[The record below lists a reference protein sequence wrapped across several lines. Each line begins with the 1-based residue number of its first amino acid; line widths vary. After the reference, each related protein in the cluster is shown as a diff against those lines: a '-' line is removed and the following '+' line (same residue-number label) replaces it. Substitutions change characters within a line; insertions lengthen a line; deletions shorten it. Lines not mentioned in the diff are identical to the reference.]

1 MLLISKS
8 LFRKTFIIVVLIM
21 VVIPTV
27 ISASPSENKVLND
40 NNNGETITIKKGDSF
55 NLQLKENMMTGYLW
69 KIRLSN
75 GLILINTKIYQTGF
89 SHMFGGYQVQEW
101 TIKAVA
107 GRNQQ
112 VIGLYRRPW
121 MKVTSV
127 GKIFTLNVNV
137 I

>member
-1 MLLISKS
+1 MSKN
-8 LFRKTFIIVVLIM
+8 LFRTTFIIIFLIM
-21 VVIPTV
+21 AAIPSV
-27 ISASPSENKVLND
+27 ISASQSENKVLND
-40 NNNGETITIKKGDSF
+40 NDNGETIFIKKGDSF
-55 NLQLKENMMTGYLW
+55 NLQLKENMMAGYLW

-89 SHMFGGYQVQEW
+89 SHMFGGYQIQEW

-112 VIGLYRRPW
+112 VIGIYRRPW
-121 MKVTSV
+121 MKETSV

>member
-1 MLLISKS
+1 MSKN
-8 LFRKTFIIVVLIM
+8 LFSTTFIIIFLIM
-21 VVIPTV
+21 AVIPIV

-40 NNNGETITIKKGDSF
+40 NDNGETISIKKGDSF
-55 NLQLKENMMTGYLW
+55 NLQLKENMMAGYLW

-89 SHMFGGYQVQEW
+89 SHMFGGYQIQEW

>member
-1 MLLISKS
+1 MSKN
-8 LFRKTFIIVVLIM
+8 LFSTTFIIIFLIM
-21 VVIPTV
+21 AVIPIV

-40 NNNGETITIKKGDSF
+40 NNNGETITIKKGESF
-55 NLQLKENMMTGYLW
+55 NLQLKENMMAGYLW

-89 SHMFGGYQVQEW
+89 SHMFGGYQIQEW

>member
-1 MLLISKS
+1 MSKN
-8 LFRKTFIIVVLIM
+8 LFRTTFIIIFLIM
-21 VVIPTV
+21 AAIPSV
-27 ISASPSENKVLND
+27 ISASQSENKVLND
-40 NNNGETITIKKGDSF
+40 NDNGETIFIKKGDSF
-55 NLQLKENMMTGYLW
+55 NLQLKENMMAGYLW

-89 SHMFGGYQVQEW
+89 SHMFGGYQIQEW
-101 TIKAVA
+101 IIKAVD

-112 VIGLYRRPW
+112 VIGIYRRPW
-121 MKVTSV
+121 MKETSV

>member
-1 MLLISKS
+1 MSKN
-8 LFRKTFIIVVLIM
+8 LFRTTFIIIVLIM
-21 VVIPTV
+21 AVIPTV

-40 NNNGETITIKKGDSF
+40 NDNGETISIKKGDSF
-55 NLQLKENMMTGYLW
+55 NLQLKENMMAGYLW

-89 SHMFGGYQVQEW
+89 SHMFGGYQIQEW

-112 VIGLYRRPW
+112 VIGIYRRPW
-121 MKVTSV
+121 MKETSV

>member
-1 MLLISKS
+1 MSKN
-8 LFRKTFIIVVLIM
+8 LFRTTFIIIFIIM
-21 VVIPTV
+21 AAIPSV

-40 NNNGETITIKKGDSF
+40 NDNGETIFLKKGDSF
-55 NLQLKENMMTGYLW
+55 NLQLKENMMAGYLW

-89 SHMFGGYQVQEW
+89 SHMFGGYQIQEW
-101 TIKAVA
+101 IIKAVA

-112 VIGLYRRPW
+112 VIGIYRRPW
-121 MKVTSV
+121 MKETSV

>member
-1 MLLISKS
+1 MAA
-8 LFRKTFIIVVLIM
+8 
-21 VVIPTV
+21 IPSV
-27 ISASPSENKVLND
+27 ISASPSENKVLSD
-40 NNNGETITIKKGDSF
+40 KDNGETIFIKKGDSF
-55 NLQLKENMMTGYLW
+55 NLQLKENMMAGYLW

-89 SHMFGGYQVQEW
+89 SHMFGGYQIQEW
-101 TIKAVA
+101 IIKAVA

-112 VIGLYRRPW
+112 VIGIYRRPW
-121 MKVTSV
+121 MKETSV

>member
-1 MLLISKS
+1 MSKN
-8 LFRKTFIIVVLIM
+8 LFSTTFIIIFLIM
-21 VVIPTV
+21 AVIPIV

-40 NNNGETITIKKGDSF
+40 NNNGETITIKKGESF
-55 NLQLKENMMTGYLW
+55 NLQLKENMMAGYLW

-89 SHMFGGYQVQEW
+89 SHMFGGYQIQEW

-121 MKVTSV
+121 MKSNKC
-127 GKIFTLNVNV
+127 GKNIHT
-137 I
+137 

>member
-1 MLLISKS
+1 MSKNM
-8 LFRKTFIIVVLIM
+8 FRTKFMIIVLIM
-21 VVIPTV
+21 AAIPTV

-40 NNNGETITIKKGDSF
+40 NYNGETIYIKKGDSF
-55 NLQLKENMMTGYLW
+55 NLQLKENVMTGYLW

-89 SHMFGGYQVQEW
+89 SHIFGGYQIQEW
-101 TIKAVA
+101 AIKAVA

-112 VIGLYRRPW
+112 VIGIYRRPW
-121 MKVTSV
+121 MKETSV

>member
-1 MLLISKS
+1 MSKN
-8 LFRKTFIIVVLIM
+8 LFRTTFIIIVLIM
-21 VVIPTV
+21 AVIPIV

-40 NNNGETITIKKGDSF
+40 NNNGETITIKKGESF
-55 NLQLKENMMTGYLW
+55 NLQLKENMMAGYLW

-89 SHMFGGYQVQEW
+89 SHMFGGYQIQEW
-101 TIKAVA
+101 IIKAVD

-112 VIGLYRRPW
+112 VIGIYRRPW
-121 MKVTSV
+121 MKETSV

>member
-1 MLLISKS
+1 MSKN
-8 LFRKTFIIVVLIM
+8 LFRTTLIIIVLIM

-27 ISASPSENKVLND
+27 ISASPSENKVLNYND
-40 NNNGETITIKKGDSF
+40 NGETISIKKGDYF
-55 NLQLKENMMTGYLW
+55 NLQLKENMMAGYLW

-89 SHMFGGYQVQEW
+89 SHIFGGYQIQEW

>member
-1 MLLISKS
+1 MSKN
-8 LFRKTFIIVVLIM
+8 LFRTTFIIIFLIM
-21 VVIPTV
+21 AAIPSV
-27 ISASPSENKVLND
+27 ISASSSENKVLND
-40 NNNGETITIKKGDSF
+40 NDNGETIFIKKGDSF
-55 NLQLKENMMTGYLW
+55 NLQLKENMMAGYLW

-89 SHMFGGYQVQEW
+89 SHMFGGYQIQEW
-101 TIKAVA
+101 IIKAVA

-112 VIGLYRRPW
+112 VIGIYRRPW
-121 MKVTSV
+121 MKETSV

>member
-1 MLLISKS
+1 MSKNM
-8 LFRKTFIIVVLIM
+8 FRTTFIIIVLIM
-21 VVIPTV
+21 AAISTV

-40 NNNGETITIKKGDSF
+40 NDNGETISIKKGDSF
-55 NLQLKENMMTGYLW
+55 NLQLKENMMAGYLW

-89 SHMFGGYQVQEW
+89 SHMFGGYQIQEW

-112 VIGLYRRPW
+112 VIGIYRRSW
-121 MKVTSV
+121 MKETSV

>member
-1 MLLISKS
+1 M
-8 LFRKTFIIVVLIM
+8 IIVLIM
-21 VVIPTV
+21 AAIPTV

-40 NNNGETITIKKGDSF
+40 NYNGETIYIKKGDSF
-55 NLQLKENMMTGYLW
+55 NLQLKENVMTGYLW

-89 SHMFGGYQVQEW
+89 SHIFGGYQIQEW
-101 TIKAVA
+101 AIKAVA

-112 VIGLYRRPW
+112 VIGIYRRPW
-121 MKVTSV
+121 MKETSV